1 MSKKAPR
8 KTEAQK
14 MQERQDRIIKAANEI
29 VKIVRKEQGITIG
42 ELIARTG
49 YSEYTIGLAWNYIQS
64 TVDYIDMDIATR
76 TLFIKKKYRDIIKK
90 EVEEEERKDKEAE
103 KMAKELGIEI

>member
-1 MSKKAPR
+1 MPKKTPR

-14 MQERQDRIIKAANEI
+14 MQERQDKIIKAANEI
-29 VKIVRKEQGITIG
+29 VKIVRKEQSITIG

-49 YSEYTIGLAWNYIQS
+49 YSAYLIGQAWNYIQ
-64 TVDYIDMDIATR
+64 TNVDYIDMDATNG

-90 EVEEEERKDKEAE
+90 EVEEEEKAEKEAE